1 MPNKDIFCNIPWY
14 ELHINHDGSYDLCGC
29 MSELITQTADAK
41 EWNIR
46 NYPVAEYWNSRRLR
60 DERLQKMSNTPNPAC
75 GVCQHQDSLGSHSK
89 RIKENL
95 KSVLF
100 YDRNFYKS
108 YEQSPHRAAFE
119 YSATNDGATLTRPVS
134 YHLSLGNECDLAC
147 VMCSPNSSYKLAA
160 DYKALGWITDAR
172 RLNWTDDQ
180 AVWDDFCRTLL
191 ATDLVSLHII
201 GGEPT
206 INKRFRQLIDLFVAN
221 NRTNFSFSF
230 TTNCMHNLDDLWDK
244 LSKFKRVEIGMSV
257 ETVNHTNDYVRY
269 GSNINTLLT
278 NIAHFKATAPENVAF
293 VVRTVPT
300 LLTINY
306 YSQLIDWCLDNDF
319 LIDSYFATDPVWQ
332 QIRLLPD
339 SVKQHLQTEFQNQL
353 DSYVALAEHRVKG
366 LTNFR
371 NQSHVLENL
380 TSELRAALAS
390 VALGNQDPDLAAKS
404 VLHFKQLDTM
414 RGNSVVKNFPMLQ
427 EYFES
432 NGY

>member
-1 MPNKDIFCNIPWY
+1 
-14 ELHINHDGSYDLCGC
+14 
-29 MSELITQTADAK
+29 
-41 EWNIR
+41 
-46 NYPVAEYWNSRRLR
+46 
-60 DERLQKMSNTPNPAC
+60 
-75 GVCQHQDSLGSHSK
+75 
-89 RIKENL
+89 
-95 KSVLF
+95 LF
-100 YDRNFYKS
+100 YDKNFYKS
-108 YEQSPHRAAFE
+108 FEQSPHRLAFE
-119 YSATNDGATLTRPVS
+119 YSANNDGATVTRPVS
-134 YHLSLGNECDLAC
+134 FHLSLGNECDLAC

-180 AVWDDFCRTLL
+180 EVWDDFCQTLL

-206 INKRFRQLIDLFVAN
+206 INKRFRQLIDLFVSN
-221 NRTNFSFSF
+221 NRTDFSFSF
-230 TTNCMHNLDDLWDK
+230 TTNCMHSIDDLWDK
-244 LSKFKRVEIGMSV
+244 LAKFKRVEIGMSI
-257 ETVNHTNDYVRY
+257 ETVNFSNDYVRY
-269 GSNINTLLT
+269 GSTVDTLLS
-278 NIAHFKATAPENVAF
+278 NVAHYRATAPDNVAF

-306 YSQLIDWCLDNDF
+306 YSQLIDWCLDNNF

-339 SVKQHLQTEFQNQL
+339 SVKIHLQTEFQNQL
-353 DSYVALAEHRVKG
+353 KGYLALAECCITG